1 MESPSAFWTAVAA
14 LVISFG
20 SAALNFAEA
29 LQGPQV
35 RALPIEDVFVFAAP
49 HEDPQQRLLA
59 AVTRPEIANSAARY
73 PDILLSQAL
82 IVGPSNDERACMS
95 ARGSV
100 EFHAHAPD
108 EPPPTLGGDAA
119 EFIPLTGNT
128 LEIGDVSSRASL
140 PAGSLYSVRQLFDQ
154 VATKSDVNPCR
165 AFHAEALETPLTA
178 AAFVETYQGQTV
190 VLRYEARFE
199 NDPGYYVECQFD
211 LTEVR
216 GQRLLSR
223 GWINMPCTGAP
234 PMQMPSERGAWQ
246 NIMAA
251 FDRLF

>member
-35 RALPIEDVFVFAAP
+35 KALPIEDVFLFAAP
-49 HEDPQQRLLA
+49 HDDPQRRLLS
-59 AVTRPEIANSAARY
+59 AVVRPEIANSAARY

-82 IVGPSNDERACMS
+82 IVGPPDGERACMS

-108 EPPPTLGGDAA
+108 QPPPNLGGDAA
-119 EFIPLTGNT
+119 EFIPLTGNA

-140 PAGSLYSVRQLFDQ
+140 PAGELYSVRQLFDQ

-165 AFHAEALETPLTA
+165 AFHAPATETQLTA
-178 AAFVETYQGQTV
+178 AAFVEAFQGQPV
-190 VLRYEARFE
+190 MLRYEARFE
-199 NDPGYYVECQFD
+199 NDPGYYVECQFE
-211 LTEVR
+211 LTDVR
-216 GQRLLSR
+216 SQRLLER
-223 GWINMPCTGAP
+223 GWINVPCTGAP
-234 PMQMPSERGAWQ
+234 PIQMPSERGTWRS
-246 NIMAA
+246 ILAA